1 MKLRHEIYKMWVRKI
16 LCRISLPSHWRKFDT
31 QLKGL
36 ACCENWTFAS
46 CNTSNFQRKQI
57 YVLFTNSCF
66 IHYMGITLGF
76 LIRACLSLFITAQ
89 KIKFSIK
96 GFFSKCDQTCSF
108 MRIWSYLLKTYL
120 MENFIFCTVHVTEL
134 NTEGK
139 WQDCR
144 RAFSVISRMQG
155 SFCFFR
161 LVE

>member
-1 MKLRHEIYKMWVRKI
+1 MKFIRYEYGKYYVGYRFQVIEENLTLNWKAWYVVKTELLPHIKLAIFKESKYMLYLPIVVLFIIWDNI
-16 LCRISLPSHWRKFDT
+16 GLSHQSLP
-31 QLKGL
+31 
-36 ACCENWTFAS
+36 
-46 CNTSNFQRKQI
+46 
-57 YVLFTNSCF
+57 VF
-66 IHYMGITLGF
+66 IHHCT
-76 LIRACLSLFITAQ
+76 
-89 KIKFSIK
+89 KNKVSIK